1 MNSKDKGRD
10 RGPSMG
16 FNNRLKLGTTLHMAV
31 RALNRNKMRTGLT
44 MLGITIG
51 IGAVICTV
59 AIGEG
64 GSSLVRDQLEGLG
77 TNLVWIESGGRSVN
91 GVRTGNLA
99 TKSLTVED
107 AMAIA
112 TAVSLIS
119 SVAPNVDGAM
129 QIVYG
134 NQNWATRYRGVSPE
148 YFEIR
153 RWPIYEGT
161 LFTKQDVDHMTN
173 VCLLGRTVVDTL
185 FGGEDPLGK
194 TIRLQNQP
202 FRVIGV
208 MQPKGLS
215 TTGVDQDDFVII
227 PYTTAMKKMRGI
239 YWLDDIFAS
248 AVSTD
253 AIEPAIDQVSRLLR
267 QRHHLRPD
275 EPDDFS
281 IRHPEDTLQ
290 AQEAASRT
298 FTLMLASI
306 ASVSLLV
313 GGIGIMNIMLVSV
326 TERTREIGVRM
337 AVGATEEDVRMQFLV
352 EAVALSLLG
361 GATGVIVGTAAS
373 AGVSKLLHW
382 PAIITPVAIVAAAVF
397 SIAMGIFF
405 GYYPALKASQLDP
418 IEALRF
424 E

>member
-1 MNSKDKGRD
+1 MKSVNGQNGGHVTGLAS
-10 RGPSMG
+10 
-16 FNNRLKLGTTLHMAV
+16 RLKIGTTLQIAL
-31 RALNRNKMRTGLT
+31 RTLNRNKLRAGLT

-64 GSSLVRDQLEGLG
+64 GSSLIQDQLVGLG
-77 TNLVWIESGGRSVN
+77 TNLVWIEAGGRNVN
-91 GVRTGNLA
+91 GVRTGNA
-99 TKSLTVED
+99 ETKSLTVDD
-107 AMAIA
+107 AMAIR
-112 TAVSLIS
+112 S
-119 SVAPNVDGAM
+119 SVPLIENVAPHVDGPM
-129 QIVYG
+129 QAVYG
-134 NQNWATRYRGVSPE
+134 NQNWFTHYRGVSPE

-153 RWPIYEGT
+153 RWPVAKGA
-161 LFTKQDVDHMTN
+161 LFTTQDVERMAN
-173 VCLLGRTVVDTL
+173 VCLLGTSVADTL
-185 FGGEDPLGK
+185 FGDDDPLNK
-194 TIRLQNQP
+194 IIRLQNQP
-202 FRVIGV
+202 FRVIGL
-208 MQPKGLS
+208 MQSKGVS
-215 TTGVDQDDFVII
+215 TAGLDQDDFVII
-227 PYTTAMKKMRGI
+227 PYTTAMKKLKGI

-248 AVSTD
+248 AASTD
-253 AIEPAIDQVSRLLR
+253 AIPPAIDQVSRLLR
-267 QRHHLRPD
+267 QRHHLRPE
-275 EPDDFS
+275 EPDDFN

-326 TERTREIGVRM
+326 TERTREIGIRM

-352 EAVALSLLG
+352 EALALSLLG
-361 GATGVIVGTAAS
+361 GFVGVIVGMAGA

-382 PAIITPVAIVAAAVF
+382 PAIITPSAIVAAAGF
-397 SIAMGIFF
+397 SIAIGIFF